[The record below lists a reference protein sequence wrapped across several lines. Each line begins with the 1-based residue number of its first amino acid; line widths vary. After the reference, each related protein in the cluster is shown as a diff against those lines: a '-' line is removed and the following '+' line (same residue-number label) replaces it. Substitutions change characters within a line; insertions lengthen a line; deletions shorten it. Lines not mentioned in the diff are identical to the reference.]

1 MHDRKSTSRIA
12 AFAVIALA
20 AAGRAPAQDLPPPP
34 LPMTQTLADYQQQV
48 DAVLP
53 AFDTSLL
60 SPAAG
65 PDWMASLSVAQ
76 VAGAAGDVPPANI
89 IRDGWLVEA
98 TDAAETQVVKLDFDE
113 GRVRFANLAKLFD
126 YDLHPHTAVP
136 ASAAESML
144 YTAADALGIPAA
156 ERLMAEV
163 ATVKGRLVAGGGAP
177 EDSELERLVTMHRT
191 IGGVPV
197 YDSLMRMSVNNLGQT
212 CRMLVRWPQ
221 FVMPAGLMMR
231 TRADVVDDVAAQ
243 VMDLEE
249 GAPVDMDLT
258 VAYGRFGYDYVPV
271 VIAAFDDTQSGQ
283 VLMVPL
289 VDMPP
294 DRDNDGTPDATD
306 NCPDTYNLRQ
316 DDGDGDGVGDICDN
330 CIAASNSDQADA
342 DGDGIG
348 DACFTAEG
356 ACRLPD
362 GSCEHLTRD
371 LCAAVDGTYEGDGT
385 LCYDPASDVPDAD
398 RQVGRLMVSPNPF
411 NPAVEIAMAIGALD
425 VGPLTVDVLD
435 ARGVVVRTLMT
446 ETVTQAGSLKIVWDG
461 RDDGGRRV
469 ASGVYLV
476 RLRTVAGQTVTK
488 VALIK

>member
-1 MHDRKSTSRIA
+1 MFHEKTLMMIA
-12 AFAVIALA
+12 VTVITRGS
-20 AAGRAPAQDLPPPP
+20 AGHAPAQDLPPPP
-34 LPMTQTLADYQQQV
+34 LPRTQTLADYQQQV

-53 AFDTSLL
+53 SFDTTLL
-60 SPAAG
+60 APANG
-65 PDWMASLSVAQ
+65 PDWMALLSVAQ
-76 VAGAAGDVPPANI
+76 VAGAAGDTPPANI
-89 IRDGWLVEA
+89 VRDSWLVEA
-98 TDAAETQVVKLDFDE
+98 TDAAETQLVKLDFDE
-113 GRVRFANLAKLFD
+113 GRVRFANLTRLFD
-126 YDLHPHTAVP
+126 YDLHPHAAVP
-136 ASAAESML
+136 TSVAEGML
-144 YTAADALGIPAA
+144 YTAADALGIPAT

-163 ATVKGRLVAGGGAP
+163 ATVKGRLVSNGGVP

-197 YDSLMRMSVNNLGQT
+197 YDSMMRMSVNNLGQT

-221 FVMPAGLMMR
+221 FVMPAGLTLR
-231 TRADVVDDVAAQ
+231 TRMDVVDDIAAQ
-243 VMDLEE
+243 VMDLQD
-249 GAPVDMDLT
+249 GIPVDLDLT

-271 VIAAFDDTQSGQ
+271 AVAAFDDTQSGA

-294 DRDNDGTPDATD
+294 DRDNDGAPDATD
-306 NCPDTYNLRQ
+306 NCPDTYNLHQ
-316 DDGDGDGVGDICDN
+316 EDGDGDGVGDLCDN
-330 CIAASNSDQADA
+330 CVTTSNSDQADS

-348 DACFTAEG
+348 DACSVPEG

-371 LCAAVDGTYEGDGT
+371 LCAAVEGTYEGDGT

-398 RQVGRLMVSPNPF
+398 QQARRMVASPNPF
-411 NPAVEIAMAIGALD
+411 NPAVEIAMAIGPADL
-425 VGPLTVDVLD
+425 GEITIDVLD

-446 ETVTQAGSLKIVWDG
+446 EAVTRTGPLKVLWDG
-461 RDDGGRRV
+461 RDDDGRRV